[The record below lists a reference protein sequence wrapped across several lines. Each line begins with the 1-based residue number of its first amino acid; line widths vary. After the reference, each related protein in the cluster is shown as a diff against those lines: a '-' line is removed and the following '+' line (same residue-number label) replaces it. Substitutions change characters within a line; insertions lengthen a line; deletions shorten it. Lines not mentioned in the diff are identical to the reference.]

1 MNTSNKLI
9 GTLNG
14 EVDSTIEDS
23 LGNVI
28 SSEYI
33 TNVTWD
39 SATSTLSFYSG
50 NTLKY
55 SCVINLSPIPL
66 VDDDTKPLYL
76 HSKQNGS
83 TVTLTKVGTHNS
95 GDVYQTSSDGSTW
108 SNYTNGT
115 TITLNNGEGVYF
127 RISADRATTFS
138 SSNYIR
144 FSMSGEVEA
153 YHNVNSLLSPSFSSL
168 TDLTTVVGSG
178 TYCHY
183 DLFGGCTVLSKAP
196 LLPATT
202 LSTYCY
208 DAMFLNCSSLTDAPT
223 LPSTIMKSRCYASMF
238 YGCSG
243 LTSAPA
249 LPATSLAT
257 YCYASMFSG
266 CTGLTQ
272 AQTTLPATT
281 LAANC
286 YQDMFNG
293 CSKITQTP
301 SLKGTSLKTACYVRM
316 FRNCSKLGT
325 VTAYATTNEDVS
337 ANTDNWLYGVKS
349 SGTFYC
355 KSSGADWISGSVN
368 GIPSGWTR
376 RATL

>member
-1 MNTSNKLI
+1 MSNTTSKLM
-9 GTLNG
+9 GVVRGRATSALA
-14 EVDSTIEDS
+14 DA

-28 SSEYI
+28 KDTYI

-39 SATSTLSFYSG
+39 SSTHTLAFWGGSV
-50 NTLKY
+50 LKY
-55 SCVINLSPIPL
+55 SCVIELAPQPL
-66 VDDDTKPLYL
+66 IDDPTKPLYL
-76 HSKQNGS
+76 LSKQNGS
-83 TVTLTKVGTHNS
+83 TVTLSGTGTIN
-95 GDVYQTSSDGSTW
+95 DVYQTSTDNVIWSD
-108 SNYTNGT
+108 YTLGT
-115 TITLNNGEGVYF
+115 PLTLDNGEGVYF

-138 SSNYIR
+138 SSKYIR

-153 YHNVNSLLSPSFSSL
+153 YDNVNSLLSPTFLSL
-168 TDLTTVVGSG
+168 TSLTTVVGSG
-178 TYCHY
+178 TYCHRA
-183 DLFGGCTVLSKAP
+183 LFSGCTVLSKAP

-208 DAMFLNCSSLTDAPT
+208 SAMFQNCSSLTDAPT
-223 LPSTIMKSRCYASMF
+223 LPSATMKSHCYASMF

-257 YCYASMFSG
+257 YCYASMFQG

-293 CSKITQTP
+293 CSNITQTP
-301 SLKGTSLKTACYVRM
+301 SLKGTSLT
-316 FRNCSKLGT
+316 
-325 VTAYATTNEDVS
+325 S
-337 ANTDNWLYGVKS
+337 ANTDDWLYGVKS

-355 KSSGADWISGSVN
+355 KSSGADWISGSVS